1 MGAAEKAADLIR
13 RLLVFSR
20 RQQLSPVSIDLGKAA
35 DSFLRML
42 ERILG
47 KEIDIRTKIGSDLWP
62 VRVDQAQLESAIL
75 NLCSNA
81 RDAMPNGGLL
91 HIEIEN
97 VSLDEVYADSYIEMA
112 AGNYVSVAVSD
123 TGTGMTSDVLEK
135 AFEPFFTTKLKIGKP
150 NV

>member
-75 NLCSNA
+75 NLCINA
-81 RDAMPNGGLL
+81 RDAMPNGGLM

-97 VSLDEVYADSYIEMA
+97 VSLDEVDADSYIEME
-112 AGNYVSVAVSD
+112 AGNYVSVAVSRSEEH
-123 TGTGMTSDVLEK
+123 TSELQS
-135 AFEPFFTTKLKIGKP
+135 IMRIS
-150 NV
+150 